1 MLADLAVIIHKAD
14 QAEDQ
19 GKQVYIQ
26 VVEFSRQHPS
36 PGQDQHG
43 DAGAQD
49 EHDAAH
55 GGGAGLAGVPGGAI
69 LADLLSGLQ
78 LPQLSQHKPAQ
89 HHSQHKA
96 DQGRQQ
102 QYHLHRSLSL
112 LCVFLFYF
120 PAFR

>member
-1 MLADLAVIIHKAD
+1 MLADLAVVIHKAD
-14 QAEDQ
+14 QSENQ

-36 PGQDQHG
+36 PAQDQHG

-89 HHSQHKA
+89 HQSQHKA